1 MREMM
6 ESGKGLV
13 CHGHI
18 DTPTRSNEAV
28 WGPAPEQDESAKG
41 SGSADGVHWKV
52 RENLENL
59 TSAKGKDCQGHI
71 DTPTRSNEAVWG
83 PKLDEDT
90 CVHLLISKYCFDD
103 N

>member
-1 MREMM
+1 M
-6 ESGKGLV
+6 GKGLFATV
-13 CHGHI
+13 ISTHLH
-18 DTPTRSNEAV
+18 AV
-28 WGPAPEQDESAKG
+28 TKPYGDQHLSKMEGRKG

-90 CVHLLISKYCFDD
+90 YVHLLTSKYCFDD